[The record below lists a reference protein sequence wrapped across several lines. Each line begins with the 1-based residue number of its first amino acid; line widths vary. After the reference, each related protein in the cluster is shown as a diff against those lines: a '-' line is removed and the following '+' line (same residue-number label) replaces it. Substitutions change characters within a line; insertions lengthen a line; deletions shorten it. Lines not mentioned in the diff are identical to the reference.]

1 VVSAT
6 ASSPGLVIGATA
18 NSIVY
23 LLGLKVL
30 LKGLTWEGIISS
42 WFLGTLSYAAFGP
55 GAYAIVCLYF
65 IVGSLVTKLKLE
77 QKQREGIAEARSG
90 RRGIG
95 SVLGSGFAGIV
106 CAAAALAL
114 GNPEFWRIG
123 YIASFASKLADT
135 ASSEIGK
142 AYGKTT
148 YLISSLKKVPR
159 GTEGAVSLEGTAAGI
174 ISAAGVAGLS
184 IAFGQVDPSGAACV
198 VVAAIAAN
206 LLESFVGAM
215 AQGKISWLTNDVVN
229 VLQISVAG
237 ALALWLK
244 LAGG

>member
-95 SVLGSGFAGIV
+95 SVLGSELVFF
-106 CAAAALAL
+106 
-114 GNPEFWRIG
+114 E
-123 YIASFASKLADT
+123 
-135 ASSEIGK
+135 
-142 AYGKTT
+142 
-148 YLISSLKKVPR
+148 
-159 GTEGAVSLEGTAAGI
+159 
-174 ISAAGVAGLS
+174 
-184 IAFGQVDPSGAACV
+184 
-198 VVAAIAAN
+198 
-206 LLESFVGAM
+206 
-215 AQGKISWLTNDVVN
+215 
-229 VLQISVAG
+229 
-237 ALALWLK
+237 
-244 LAGG
+244 